1 PDPGNGNLITNTNP
15 LLNMFARVDVVNL
28 PANSRLV
35 ARYNYVNAKQDV
47 FGNRS
52 TTRLGLS
59 NNGYTIN
66 DATNSGL
73 AQLFSAFS
81 NGSSTELTLGYTA
94 INDVRETPIQ
104 APFVVIS
111 RVTNQNGGTGQLS
124 AGTENSSQGN
134 ELNQHISEITD
145 NYTLPWGAH
154 RFT

>member
-1 PDPGNGNLITNTNP
+1 
-15 LLNMFARVDVVNL
+15 
-28 PANSRLV
+28 
-35 ARYNYVNAKQDV
+35 NYVNAKQDI

-52 TTRLGLS
+52 NSRLGLS

-73 AQLFSAFS
+73 AQLFSGFS
-81 NGSSTELTLGYTA
+81 NGSSNELSVGYTT
-94 INDVRETPIQ
+94 INDVRQTPIQ

-134 ELNQHISEITD
+134 ELNQHITEFTD
-145 NYTLPWGAH
+145 NYTLPWQSH
-154 RFT
+154 RFTVGTQNKWYTVRNLFSQNSLGNYT